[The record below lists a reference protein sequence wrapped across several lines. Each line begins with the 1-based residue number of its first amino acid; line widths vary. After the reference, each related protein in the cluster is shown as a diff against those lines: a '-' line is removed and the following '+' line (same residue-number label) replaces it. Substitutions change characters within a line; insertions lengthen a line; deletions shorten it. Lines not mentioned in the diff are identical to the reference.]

1 MVKRKMKNKSHHLF
15 RGQKQTNILEAA
27 KMKLSSHRIELRG
40 SHRRLTNQKQSVQL
54 DGQIGMEMD
63 RQNDQLV
70 QIGHGNNQ
78 IGANR

>member
-1 MVKRKMKNKSHHLF
+1 
-15 RGQKQTNILEAA
+15 
-27 KMKLSSHRIELRG
+27 MKLSSHRIELRG